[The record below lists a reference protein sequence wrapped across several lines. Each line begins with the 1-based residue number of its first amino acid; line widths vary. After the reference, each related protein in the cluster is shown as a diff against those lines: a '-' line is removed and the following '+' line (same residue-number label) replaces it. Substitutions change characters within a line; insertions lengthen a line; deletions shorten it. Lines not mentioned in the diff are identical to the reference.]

1 MIDTRLGYTR
11 FPADRRVQAVY
22 WPKIAR
28 LPVSKEEEI
37 ESGNT
42 ISPLRSTL
50 LSTAD
55 PLVDLVL
62 LTLPEQH
69 LHDYREGKEP
79 PFVTR
84 HQLGPIILSKLPGV
98 LTTRTLINDQNFV
111 HGGVPGIDT
120 LGTVGHIR
128 LLGKRENSLEE
139 RVDPIRLNSA
149 RRDDAVDMMNQQ
161 WLLDYVMEAG
171 ITGNRVMPF
180 TRLVGAFI
188 GFHMPNLRPQE
199 AHPWL

>member
-1 MIDTRLGYTR
+1 MIDTKLGYTR
-11 FPADRRVQAVY
+11 FPEDRTIQAGY
-22 WPKIAR
+22 WSNIAR
-28 LPVSKEEEI
+28 LPMVKEADI
-37 ESGNT
+37 QPGNI
-42 ISPLRSTL
+42 ISPLRATL
-50 LSTAD
+50 LSASD

-84 HQLGPIILSKLPGV
+84 HQLGPILISKLPGA
-98 LTTRTLINDQNFV
+98 LTTRTMINDQNFV
-111 HGGVPGIDT
+111 HGGVPGLDRI
-120 LGTVGHIR
+120 GSVGHIR

-161 WLLDYVMEAG
+161 WLLEYVMEAG